1 MKDETDLKEFFELL
15 SGDTS
20 REGGSVHKNKLIFS
34 LENYPIGLSKD
45 DINVLVNNIKNMKNE
60 QVTFDDFKKFWTT
73 KIRREK
79 DYKKLA
85 QQVYQLIREIIGKD
99 MSENGQF
106 NKEGLKKL
114 MDALEI
120 QYDDKTVEQMIECID
135 LDRLGNIGIPDLEF
149 LVKQYFGGS
158 RK

>member
-1 MKDETDLKEFFELL
+1 
-15 SGDTS
+15 
-20 REGGSVHKNKLIFS
+20 
-34 LENYPIGLSKD
+34 
-45 DINVLVNNIKNMKNE
+45 MKNE

-114 MDALEI
+114 MCALEI